1 VGFDTVGHQLGQ
13 GDSKK
18 LALIMAVLE
27 AGYEDHVLL
36 SADFAADRETKFNGG
51 AGYASVTAVFIP
63 KLRYAGVKE
72 ATLHKIMVDNPK
84 RFLAF
89 APRKTT

>member
-1 VGFDTVGHQLGQ
+1 
-13 GDSKK
+13 
-18 LALIMAVLE
+18 M
-27 AGYEDHVLL
+27 
-36 SADFAADRETKFNGG
+36 
-51 AGYASVTAVFIP
+51 VFLP

-89 APRKTT
+89 VPRKTT

>member
-1 VGFDTVGHQLGQ
+1 
-13 GDSKK
+13 
-18 LALIMAVLE
+18 
-27 AGYEDHVLL
+27 VLL
-36 SADFAADRETKFNGG
+36 SADFASDPEIKANGG
-51 AGYASVTAVFIP
+51 AGYSSVTMVFLP

-89 APRKTT
+89 VPRKTT